1 MEGWEPPAALASA
14 FASVTGKVRKRYEQI
29 VALAPRRP
37 SCKKNAMGAVAC
49 AADFAAA
56 DFGFRAADFAAD
68 FVADFRAADFA
79 ADFAAD
85 PV

>member
-1 MEGWEPPAALASA
+1 MRW
-14 FASVTGKVRKRYEQI
+14 
-29 VALAPRRP
+29 
-37 SCKKNAMGAVAC
+37 GAVAC